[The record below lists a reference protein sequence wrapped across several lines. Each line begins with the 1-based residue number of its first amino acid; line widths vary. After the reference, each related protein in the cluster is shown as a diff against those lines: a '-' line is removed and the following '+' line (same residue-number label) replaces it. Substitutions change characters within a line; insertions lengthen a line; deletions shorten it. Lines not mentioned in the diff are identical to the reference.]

1 MSLYN
6 NGLINIKSDT
16 VAVLVKRANE
26 RKDVAFRHA
35 VIAGIGHTAF
45 GRFPNRTAL
54 DLEAEAIRRAVSDAG
69 LEKDDIDGLITD
81 PGPAQG
87 VIKGIA
93 PHYLT
98 LGQHLGLDPD
108 YVGSEILG
116 GAASVSSIQRAVMA
130 IEAGLCTV
138 CICVYGDAALS
149 APGSFAYGRGE
160 ESVFGLF
167 GAAGLHALAAQRH
180 MALYGTRPEHFAEVA
195 IAARLWAARTPHAQ
209 LRESLDLEGYFASP
223 MVTEPLRRAD
233 CCLISDGAAAVVVCA
248 ADRMPDLPS
257 RPVHVLGF
265 GQAHSLGTW
274 SSPEHFDRLPAARCG
289 PATLARA
296 GLSISDIDVALL
308 YDCFTIAVLMQLED
322 YGFCKKGEAGAFVEN
337 GRIGPGGELPVNPS
351 GGLMAE
357 GYGGGMM
364 HVIEAVRQL
373 RGEADERQ
381 IKDAKIALVSG
392 HGLGMNTHATLL
404 LGR

>member
-1 MSLYN
+1 M
-6 NGLINIKSDT
+6 
-16 VAVLVKRANE
+16 AV
-26 RKDVAFRHA
+26 RHA

-45 GRFPNRTAL
+45 GRFPERTAL
-54 DLEAEAIRRAVSDAG
+54 DLETEAIRRAVSDAG
-69 LEKDDIDGLITD
+69 FEKVDIDGLITD

-87 VIKGIA
+87 VINGIA

-98 LGQHLGLDPD
+98 LGQHLGLNPD
-108 YVGSEILG
+108 FVGSEILG
-116 GAASVSSIQRAVMA
+116 GASSAASIQSAIMA

-138 CICVYGDAALS
+138 CVCVYGDAALS
-149 APGSFAYGRGE
+149 SPGSFAYGRGE
-160 ESVFGLF
+160 ESIFGFF

-195 IAARLWAARTPHAQ
+195 IAARANAARTPHAQ
-209 LRESLDLEGYFASP
+209 LREPLDLDGYLASR
-223 MVTEPLRRAD
+223 MVAEPLRRAD

-248 ADRMPDLPS
+248 EDRVSGLQ
-257 RPVHVLGF
+257 RAPVHVLGF
-265 GQAHSLGTW
+265 GQAHSLCTW
-274 SSPEHFDRLPAARCG
+274 SSPEHFDALPAARSG
-289 PATLARA
+289 PAALARA
-296 GLSISDIDVALL
+296 GLTVNDIDIALL

-322 YGFCKKGEAGAFVEN
+322 YGFCGKGEAGPFVEG
-337 GRIGPGGELPVNPS
+337 GRIGPGGALPVNTS

-373 RGEADERQ
+373 RGEAGDRQ
-381 IKDAKIALVSG
+381 VTDTEIALVSG
-392 HGLGMNTHATLL
+392 HGLAMNTHATLI